1 MDYYIDY
8 NTDVLWFPIADN
20 LKEFLKT
27 YINQDGTPLFSD
39 MLNYEGMD
47 IGIGS
52 KGTAR
57 AVYPCLEILFDS
69 EEKGVI
75 HTRVK
80 EGITNL
86 WLDCYISDNTTLELI
101 PDINQREMF
110 LFQKNILK
118 VMKDWQNHIQTT
130 LHLKTIIAINGIIS
144 DGDTNLPLLM
154 SRIMLEIKWKK

>member
-1 MDYYIDY
+1 MEYYTDY

-27 YINQDGTPLFSD
+27 YINQDGTPLFAD
-39 MLNYEGMD
+39 MINYEDMD

-75 HTRVK
+75 HTRVN

-86 WLDCYISDNTTLELI
+86 WLGRTFYY
-101 PDINQREMF
+101 R
-110 LFQKNILK
+110 
-118 VMKDWQNHIQTT
+118 
-130 LHLKTIIAINGIIS
+130 
-144 DGDTNLPLLM
+144 
-154 SRIMLEIKWKK
+154 R